1 MERNL
6 SVERTYSLGQY
17 QNIKLFDSI
26 GELPEEVITNPELV
40 KQIRQLQLVQLEL
53 DYRNYIKLSEKLHP
67 VSMEESVAILEELK
81 VNTIDTIKDL
91 FSGKDSN

>member
-26 GELPEEVITNPELV
+26 GELPVEAITNPELV

-53 DYRNYIKLSEKLHP
+53 DYRNYIKLAEKLHP
-67 VSMEESVAILEELK
+67 VSMDEAVAILEELK
-81 VNTIDTIKDL
+81 VNTIDTIKEL
-91 FSGKDSN
+91 FNDKNSE

>member
-40 KQIRQLQLVQLEL
+40 KNIRQLQLVQLEL
-53 DYRNYIKLSEKLHP
+53 DYRNYIKLAEKLHP
-67 VSMEESVAILEELK
+67 HGIDEAMAILEEIR
-81 VNTIDTIKDL
+81 VNTLDTIKGL
-91 FSGKDSN
+91 FNGKDSD